1 MKKIGEEN
9 RNKEEKDKKKICKNK
24 EIGKIGEIGEN
35 LKGKTFSSSKLLHD
49 LRIYI
54 SKSDLTR
61 R

>member
-35 LKGKTFSSSKLLHD
+35 F
-49 LRIYI
+49 
-54 SKSDLTR
+54 
-61 R
+61 